1 MTSLK
6 AIEDYQNEFRFH
18 FPHEHRPAARKAK
31 TTSLTPIMVAE
42 NAAFTVIN
50 GWERVEYI
58 KPSEDFH
65 PSLSFHFD
73 ETFDIVA
80 KEIINIRDNVG
91 LCEVNGFNRFEITG
105 LDAENFIDR
114 MFCGNITHKPG
125 RVGLGYLLN
134 DFGMVKSEAT
144 IANIPAS
151 DRGSTRIW
159 YGSAAASEFHDMD
172 WLTQHINADED
183 VHIKSLTNDQTIL
196 IIAGPKAR
204 KVMSACSRDDWSK
217 EVFPWLSVRE
227 CFIGFTAATVM
238 SVSFSGELAYEVHV
252 PNSSLYAA
260 YLTLSEAGKE
270 FGMKLFG
277 SRAVESMRME
287 KGFLSWKSDLLT
299 EFDPFETGLDRFVN
313 LKKDNFIGKTAL
325 QKRVKDGP
333 KQRLVCLGV
342 DCKHAPSHSGASL
355 IENGKVV
362 GTITSGEW
370 GHRVNQNLA
379 YAFVNPDK
387 SKEGTKLM
395 MDLLGEMISV
405 QVIPFGAYDRSYSRL
420 LA

>member
-1 MTSLK
+1 
-6 AIEDYQNEFRFH
+6 
-18 FPHEHRPAARKAK
+18 
-31 TTSLTPIMVAE
+31 
-42 NAAFTVIN
+42 
-50 GWERVEYI
+50 
-58 KPSEDFH
+58 
-65 PSLSFHFD
+65 
-73 ETFDIVA
+73 
-80 KEIINIRDNVG
+80 
-91 LCEVNGFNRFEITG
+91 
-105 LDAENFIDR
+105 
-114 MFCGNITHKPG
+114 
-125 RVGLGYLLN
+125 
-134 DFGMVKSEAT
+134 
-144 IANIPAS
+144 
-151 DRGSTRIW
+151 
-159 YGSAAASEFHDMD
+159 
-172 WLTQHINADED
+172 
-183 VHIKSLTNDQTIL
+183 
-196 IIAGPKAR
+196 
-204 KVMSACSRDDWSK
+204 
-217 EVFPWLSVRE
+217 
-227 CFIGFTAATVM
+227 
-238 SVSFSGELAYEVHV
+238 
-252 PNSSLYAA
+252 
-260 YLTLSEAGKE
+260 
-270 FGMKLFG
+270 MKLFG

-333 KQRLVCLGV
+333 KQRLVCLDV